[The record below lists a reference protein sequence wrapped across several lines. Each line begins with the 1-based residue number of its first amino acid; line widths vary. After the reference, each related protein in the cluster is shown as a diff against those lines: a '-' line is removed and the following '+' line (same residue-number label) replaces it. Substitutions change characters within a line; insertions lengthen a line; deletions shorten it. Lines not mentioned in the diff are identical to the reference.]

1 MAFNQSLTF
10 ELREPRTALVGLGP
24 PHVPYGFVAGLP
36 EAGDEPGMVFEMTI
50 EDAPLSSRGPFHG
63 VDSSLGEAPLAHL
76 VPNRH
81 DPLLSLIVVFG
92 QFTAVRAHYRSFVP
106 GMRESA
112 GERLDRSVRS
122 SV

>member
-10 ELREPRTALVGLGP
+10 ELRQPRTAFVGLGP
-24 PHVPYGFVAGLP
+24 PHALYGFVAGLP

-81 DPLLSLIVVFG
+81 DPLLSLIAVLG
-92 QFTAVRAHYRSFVP
+92 RFTALGATKHAGHRGLEARGDGGVRETGV
-106 GMRESA
+106 
-112 GERLDRSVRS
+112 
-122 SV
+122 